1 MLMVL
6 SPAKKLDFAP
16 APAGLALTTPE
27 LKADTA
33 ELAQITRKLR
43 RADLKRLMSISDA
56 LADLNYQRFQSFDPE
71 SEDGLQ
77 AVMAF
82 AGDVYDG
89 LQARSLD
96 KKALAWAQA
105 HLRILSGLYGVLRPL
120 DALQPYRLEM
130 GTRLKTRRGS
140 SLYDFWRKPIAER
153 LSRDAERLAEP
164 TVVSLASVE
173 YFGSVDTEA
182 LSVPHLTCHFKEVR
196 TKGEAPRAM
205 MLYAKRARGLMA
217 RYAIDHRIERAED
230 LKTFDVAGYA
240 FDAALSSTTD
250 WVFTRIQPPPKNPGR
265 GLSAVGDFHAA
276 EG

>member
-1 MLMVL
+1 MLIVL
-6 SPAKKLDFAP
+6 SPAKKLDFSP

-89 LQARSLD
+89 LGARSLD
-96 KKALAWAQA
+96 KKALAWAQT

-140 SLYDFWRKPIAER
+140 SLYDFWKKPIAER
-153 LSRDAERLAEP
+153 LSRDAERLADP

-230 LKTFDVAGYA
+230 LKAFDVAGYA
-240 FDAALSSTTD
+240 FDAALSGAAE
-250 WVFTRIQPPPKNPGR
+250 WVFTRRQPPPKNPR
-265 GLSAVGDFHAA
+265 TS
-276 EG
+276 

>member
-16 APAGLALTTPE
+16 TLAGLSLTLPE
-27 LKADTA
+27 LRADTA

-56 LADLNYQRFQSFDPE
+56 LADLNYQRFQSFDAQ
-71 SEDGLQ
+71 SEEGLQ

-89 LQARSLD
+89 LQARTLD

-130 GTRLKTRRGS
+130 GTRLKTRRGA
-140 SLYDFWRKPIAER
+140 SLYDFWRKPIAET
-153 LSRDAERLAEP
+153 LSRDAERLPDP
-164 TVVSLASVE
+164 TLVCLASAE

-182 LSVPHLTCHFKEVR
+182 LSVPHLTCHFKEYR
-196 TKGEAPRAM
+196 SKGEGPRAM

-217 RYAIDHRIERAED
+217 RYAIEHRIERAEE
-230 LKTFDVAGYA
+230 LKAFDVAGYA
-240 FDAALSSTTD
+240 FDRTLSSTAD
-250 WVFTRIQPPPKNPGR
+250 WVFTRLQPPPKIPR
-265 GLSAVGDFHAA
+265 